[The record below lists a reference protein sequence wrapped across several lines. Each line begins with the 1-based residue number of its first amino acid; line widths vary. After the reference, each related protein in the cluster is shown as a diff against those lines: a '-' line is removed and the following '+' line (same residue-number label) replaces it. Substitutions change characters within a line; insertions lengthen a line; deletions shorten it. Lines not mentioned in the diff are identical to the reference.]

1 LYIDHASLH
10 SFINQK
16 WLSVDAN
23 NIPNAKPET
32 AGHQEDWLLIEVD
45 KNAHIYALKS
55 SAGKFLKAVPPVKG
69 KPAVFADEDKL
80 HDNEKWV
87 IEPTT
92 EPPPHGS
99 K

>member
-1 LYIDHASLH
+1 LFIDHASLH
-10 SFINQK
+10 SAINQK

-23 NIPNAKPET
+23 NIPNAIPEN
-32 AGHQEDWLLIEVD
+32 AGHQEDWILIELD

-55 SAGKFLKAVPPVKG
+55 CTGKFLRAVPPAAG
-69 KPAVFADEDKL
+69 KSAVFADEDKL
-80 HDNEKWV
+80 NDNEKWV

-92 EPPPHGS
+92 VPPPQAP